1 MILHDAVTLSLDNL
15 RQSRL
20 RTVLTAL
27 GVAIGV
33 GSIVGMLA
41 IAVGLQDNLY
51 AKLFRNVFFRRIT
64 VFAAFGQDQQNAK
77 PLDDAA
83 VAAIRQ
89 IPGVRNTTRETR
101 IPGHLEIAGKQSHPL
116 GLAGVTLDDADEGV
130 FADLKAGRFFQSDD
144 ANEIIVNNQTAES
157 LGFKDARQLVGQ
169 TVRAVVQFP
178 FQRRMAMAPMAGF
191 TPPEIPTPPPLDLKV
206 VGIVQRDRA
215 IFIDPSNR
223 VAYVPQKVAE
233 RQVEFFQKSA
243 PLLAGMALGAAPLQ
257 VRLNDARDVD
267 RVEKEIRALG
277 FRTISISSIVS
288 NLRRVFVVVDMLLAL
303 IGSMALA
310 VASLGI
316 INTMVMAVLERTREI
331 GVMKAVGAE
340 DGDIRRIF
348 VTESGIIGLAGG
360 LAGLLMAWLLGRAV
374 NWGVNIYLVRQGLK
388 PEVLFHIPL
397 WLVASSLSFAL
408 LVAIASGLYPA
419 ARAAR
424 IDPTRALRH
433 D

>member
-1 MILHDAVTLSLDNL
+1 MILRDALSLSFDNL

-51 AKLFRNVFFRRIT
+51 AKLFRNAFFRRIT
-64 VFAAFGQDQQNAK
+64 VFAAFGQEQQNAK

-83 VAAIRQ
+83 VTAIRQ
-89 IPGVRNTTRETR
+89 IRGVKNTTRETR
-101 IPGHLEIAGKQSHPL
+101 IPGHLEIGGKKSHEL
-116 GLAGVTLDDADEGV
+116 GLAGVTADDADEGV

-144 ANEIIVNNQTAES
+144 ANEIILNTQTAAS
-157 LGFKDARQLVGQ
+157 LGFQDPQQLVGQ

-178 FQRRMAMAPMAGF
+178 FQRRLAMAPVAGF
-191 TPPEIPTPPPLDLKV
+191 AAPQIPTPEPFDLKV
-206 VGIVQRDRA
+206 VGIVERERA
-215 IFIDPSNR
+215 IFIDPNNR

-233 RQVEFFQKSA
+233 RQVEFFQKNA
-243 PLLAGMALGAAPLQ
+243 PMLAGMALGVAPLQ
-257 VRLNDARDVD
+257 VRLSDAREVD
-267 RVEKEIRALG
+267 RIEKEIRALG

-288 NLRRVFVVVDMLLAL
+288 NLRKVFIVVDMLLAL
-303 IGSMALA
+303 VGSMALA

-348 VTESGIIGLAGG
+348 ITESAIIGLAGG
-360 LAGLLMAWLLGRAV
+360 LAGLLLAWLLGRAV
-374 NWGVNIYLVRQGLK
+374 NAGANIYLARQGFK
-388 PEVLFHIPL
+388 PEVLFHIPM
-397 WLVASSLSFAL
+397 WLVASSLGFAL
-408 LVAIASGLYPA
+408 LVSVASGLYPA
-419 ARAAR
+419 GRAAR